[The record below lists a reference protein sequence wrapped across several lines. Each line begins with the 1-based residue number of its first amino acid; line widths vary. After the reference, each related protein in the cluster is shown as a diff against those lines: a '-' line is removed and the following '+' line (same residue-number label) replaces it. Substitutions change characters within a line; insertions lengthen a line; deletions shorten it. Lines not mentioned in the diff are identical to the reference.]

1 MPGYGGSMI
10 RSPSIKALKTI
21 FGARA
26 PVAKCLLQM
35 NRDQLLRTPIGAA
48 RLAECYHPPTTQDIR
63 MECLNALGGFHG
75 VEGMDTKKGECLYLN
90 AGDTYTPTL
99 VRFNGAYRI
108 GCWGDIA
115 EKYCA

>member
-1 MPGYGGSMI
+1 
-10 RSPSIKALKTI
+10 
-21 FGARA
+21 
-26 PVAKCLLQM
+26 
-35 NRDQLLRTPIGAA
+35 
-48 RLAECYHPPTTQDIR
+48 

-108 GCWGDIA
+108 ACWGDIA